1 MEKGIFKLIML
12 TSVVMPAIMIC
23 VFPVAFTA
31 LRKSS
36 LSHAF
41 TSPFRLMCGAFGC
54 IAVISLGSGPLGPI
68 QSRISTKSMKNGRW
82 PPQPVSALV
91 VKMVGKLKTLPMAA
105 WAMMLFLN
113 KSGWM
118 SCVIWNNPT

>member
-1 MEKGIFKLIML
+1 MLAML

-41 TSPFRLMCGAFGC
+41 TSPFRLMYGASGC

-68 QSRISTKSMKNGRW
+68 IRSSVASVLSLCRLMEITA
-82 PPQPVSALV
+82 QPVSELV
-91 VKMVGKLKTLPMAA
+91 VKMVGKSNTLPMAA
-105 WAMMLFLN
+105 
-113 KSGWM
+113 
-118 SCVIWNNPT
+118 

>member
-1 MEKGIFKLIML
+1 MEKGIFKLTML

-68 QSRISTKSMKNGRW
+68 QSRISTSKSMEIGW
-82 PPQPVSALV
+82 PPPPTCFSTGSQDGWQVEHFANGG
-91 VKMVGKLKTLPMAA
+91 VGYD
-105 WAMMLFLN
+105 
-113 KSGWM
+113 
-118 SCVIWNNPT
+118 VILE